1 MTYNFQLLYD
11 ATTQKSIYEDYIQLL
26 KPYIDS
32 DTIVIDCGCGS
43 GVLASYVETL
53 TPHVFAFDI
62 DPKMIELAKQKTIHT
77 TYQVLDMHTPWP
89 FFGDV
94 VVMSM
99 DVINFTHTPFVVLK
113 HAIDALNETG
123 VICLDMYQHD
133 IDLNYDETS
142 LEPFAYS
149 WTLSHEN
156 HVINHRIVSDS
167 FDISMKQYVHNI
179 KDMTSYMEEQGFH
192 VELKTALDPR
202 KIILI
207 CKR

>member
-11 ATTQKSIYEDYIQLL
+11 ARIQKSIYEDYIQLL

-43 GVLASYVETL
+43 GVFASYVEKI

-62 DPKMIELAKQKTIHT
+62 DSKMIELAKQKTIHT
-77 TYQVLDMHTPWP
+77 RYRIHDMHTPWP

-99 DVINFTHTPFVVLK
+99 DVINFSHTPFVVLK

-123 VICLDMYQHD
+123 VMCLDLYQDD
-133 IDLNYDETS
+133 IDLNYHETS
-142 LEPFAYS
+142 LDPFTYT
-149 WTLSHEN
+149 WTLSHET
-156 HVINHRIVSDS
+156 HVIHHRIVADS
-167 FDISMKQYVHNI
+167 LNILIKQYVHNI
-179 KDMTSYMEEQGFH
+179 KDIKSYMEEQGFQ

-202 KIILI
+202 KTILI

>member
-11 ATTQKSIYEDYIQLL
+11 TTIKKSIYEDYIKLL

-43 GVLASYVETL
+43 GILASYVEKR
-53 TPHVFAFDI
+53 TPHVFAFDM

-94 VVMSM
+94 IVMSM
-99 DVINFTHTPFVVLK
+99 DVINFTDSPFVVLK

-123 VICLDMYQHD
+123 VMCLDMYLDD
-133 IDLNYDETS
+133 IDLNYHETS
-142 LEPFAYS
+142 LEPFEYT
-149 WTLSHEN
+149 WTLSHEK
-156 HVINHRIVSDS
+156 HVIHHRIVSAS

-179 KDMTSYMEEQGFH
+179 KDIKSYMEDQGFQ